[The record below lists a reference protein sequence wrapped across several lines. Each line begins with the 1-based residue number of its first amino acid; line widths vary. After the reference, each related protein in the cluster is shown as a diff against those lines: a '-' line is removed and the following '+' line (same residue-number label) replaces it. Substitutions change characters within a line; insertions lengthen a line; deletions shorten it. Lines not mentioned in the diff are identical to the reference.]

1 MNHDSKSRSII
12 KTLTWRTVAS
22 IDTFIIAWIVT
33 SDPLAGGLIAAIE
46 VATKIGLYYL
56 HERAWSHATVGALS
70 HPKVEDETLTDFVH
84 HHQPHFKH
92 KHRK

>member
-1 MNHDSKSRSII
+1 MINHDSKSRSII

-22 IDTFIIAWIVT
+22 FDTFLIAWVVT
-33 SDPLAGGLIAAIE
+33 SDPWAGGLIAAIE
-46 VATKIGLYYL
+46 VGTKIILYYL

-70 HPKVEDETLTDFVH
+70 HEKVEDETLTDFVR
-84 HHQPHFKH
+84 HHQPHPF